1 MTEPANSANPQSAIR
16 NPQST
21 VLCLASYEKGHEFL
35 RECKRQNCRVLL
47 VTSLSLRGEAAW
59 PLDAIDEVFY
69 MPDVRKEWDADE
81 LIRAVSHLAR
91 DEEIDLIVP
100 LDDFD
105 LEKAAALR
113 EHLRVPGLGETTT
126 RHFRDKLAMRMRAA
140 EAGIPVP
147 EFVHALNRRR
157 LEEFTRTVPGPWLLK
172 PRFEASATGIKK
184 INSADEL
191 WPALDA
197 LGDRQSFHLVER
209 YVPGD
214 IYHVDSIVSER
225 EVVFAAASRYGTPPF
240 DVAHGGGVFTT
251 RTLPRDSEDGR
262 RLLEANARVLE
273 AMRLLRGVSHTEFI
287 KSRADGEFYFLETA
301 ARVGGAHIVELVEAA
316 RGVNLWAEW
325 AKIEI
330 DRGRGN
336 YRLPPLRDEH
346 AGLIVSLARQ
356 EQPDTSAYDDPEIV
370 WRLDKPSHVGLI
382 VRAGDPARVEQ
393 LLDSYARRFAHD
405 FLATL
410 PAPDKPVS

>member
-1 MTEPANSANPQSAIR
+1 MTNELRPV
-16 NPQST
+16 T
-21 VLCLASYEKGHEFL
+21 VLCIASYEKGHEFL
-35 RECKRQNCRVLL
+35 RECRRQGCRVLL
-47 VTSLSLRGEAAW
+47 LTSLSLKGEAAW
-59 PLDAIDEVFY
+59 PTESIDEIFY
-69 MPDVRKEWDADE
+69 MPDERKEWDADE
-81 LIRAVSHLAR
+81 MIRAVSYLAR
-91 DEEIDLIVP
+91 TEEIDLIVP

-105 LEKAAALR
+105 LEKAATLR

-126 RHFRDKLAMRMRAA
+126 RHFRDKLAMRHRAA
-140 EAGIPVP
+140 EAGIRVP
-147 EFVHALNRRR
+147 AFAHALNRRR
-157 LEEFTRTVPGPWLLK
+157 LEEFTRSVPGPWLLK
-172 PRFEASATGIKK
+172 PRTEASATGIKK
-184 INSADEL
+184 INSREEL

-197 LGDRQSFHLVER
+197 LGDRDSFHLLER
-209 YVPGD
+209 YLPGD

-225 EVVFAAASRYGTPPF
+225 EIVFAQANRYGHPPL
-240 DVAHGGGVFTT
+240 DVAHGGGVFNT
-251 RTLPRDSEDGR
+251 RTLAPDSEDSR
-262 RLLEANARVLE
+262 RLLAANARVLE

-287 KSRADGEFYFLETA
+287 KAREDGEFYFLETA
-301 ARVGGAHIVELVEAA
+301 ARVGGAHIVELIEAA

-336 YRLPPLRDEH
+336 YRLPALRDDH

-356 EQPDTSAYDDPEIV
+356 QRPDTSRYDDPEIV

-382 VRAGDPARVEQ
+382 VRSDSQERVEQ

-410 PAPDKPVS
+410 PAADKPVS